1 MKAFYQSFKE
11 KLLVPKYSD
20 DVQTIIDYFND
31 FTKKG
36 NQIDPNNTPSL
47 TNEEEAISNFKLVF
61 EGLKK
66 YKTDEENVVELL
78 SLDLNRLEKIIY
90 NKKKIYIPFIGVSS
104 AGKSTILNCI
114 VGDYIFPESQKECTT
129 KGIILQHNFKD
140 ETELFETDM
149 DPSCDYYVFKER
161 RSRPVAK
168 GKYEVTKYF
177 KNIKFILF

>member
-1 MKAFYQSFKE
+1 MILLKRVI
-11 KLLVPKYSD
+11 KLI
-20 DVQTIIDYFND
+20 QII
-31 FTKKG
+31 
-36 NQIDPNNTPSL
+36 PPSL
-47 TNEEEAISNFKLVF
+47 TNEEEAISNCKLVF